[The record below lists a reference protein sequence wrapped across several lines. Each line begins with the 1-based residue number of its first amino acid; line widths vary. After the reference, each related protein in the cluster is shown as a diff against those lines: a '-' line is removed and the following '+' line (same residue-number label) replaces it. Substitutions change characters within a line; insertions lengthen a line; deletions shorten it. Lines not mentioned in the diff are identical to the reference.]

1 MAKNLYYYIIW
12 GRIWGMFVIEIRT
25 PDPTPDSPGI
35 NQSDALG
42 FRKLSLFLVSKKK
55 KSGGNQATAA
65 CMKIFFCK
73 AFLGGC
79 ERGVMSVPSSGMI
92 PLALAGRPDSC
103 VSAQV

>member
-1 MAKNLYYYIIW
+1 
-12 GRIWGMFVIEIRT
+12 MFVIEIRT
-25 PDPTPDSPGI
+25 PDPTPDSPGT
-35 NQSDALG
+35 NQSPRPRISEA
-42 FRKLSLFLVSKKK
+42 LSLSRLQGK